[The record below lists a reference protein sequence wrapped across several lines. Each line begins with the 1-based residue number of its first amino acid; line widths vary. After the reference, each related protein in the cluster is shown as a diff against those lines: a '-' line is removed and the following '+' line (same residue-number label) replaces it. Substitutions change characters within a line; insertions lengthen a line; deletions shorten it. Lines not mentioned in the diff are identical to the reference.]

1 MIEEYKMTHGDPT
14 VSALQGGRAGSRAG
28 HQTPVMAD
36 HSMGNG
42 DSSETTPVS
51 SKLGKMMSVKVL
63 MLDDSIT
70 VFQVQVKSDLIYF
83 FWGSIFQEWL

>member
-1 MIEEYKMTHGDPT
+1 MRWMIEEYKMTHGDPT
-14 VSALQGGRAGSRAG
+14 VAALQGGRAGSRAG
-28 HQTPVMAD
+28 HQTPVMD

-42 DSSETTPVS
+42 DSSENTPVS

-70 VFQVQVKSDLIYF
+70 VFQVQVSDLI
-83 FWGSIFQEWL
+83 